1 MKNQLLSTEDREAL
15 ILQIEDL
22 RNNYEH
28 TTMQAITAI
37 HRDDSRFGDYTVK
50 QLKSCY
56 QNHKTKVLNRLA
68 RFEAIKQKARD
79 KKTPDANVV
88 TEIAVIERKLEF
100 LPTVKCVSSGE
111 VHELASVILDGTN
124 GKIVVFNYEGKS
136 FIVEL

>member
-15 ILQIEDL
+15 ILKIEDL

-28 TTMQAITAI
+28 KTMQAITAI
-37 HRDDSRFGDYTVK
+37 HRDDPRFGDYTVK

-68 RFEAIKQKARD
+68 RLEAIKQKARE
-79 KKTPDANVV
+79 KKTSDANVV
-88 TEIAVIERKLEF
+88 TEIAVVERKPEF
-100 LPTVKCVSSGE
+100 LSVVKCVSSGD
-111 VHELASVILDGTN
+111 VHKLTSVILDGAN
-124 GKIVVFNYEGKS
+124 GKIVVFNHEGKT